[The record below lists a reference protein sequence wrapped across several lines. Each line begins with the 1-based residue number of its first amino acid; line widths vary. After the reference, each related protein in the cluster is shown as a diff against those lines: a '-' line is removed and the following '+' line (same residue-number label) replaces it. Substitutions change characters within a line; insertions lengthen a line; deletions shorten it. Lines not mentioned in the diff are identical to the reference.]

1 MLTECTLPGTP
12 HKRLQN
18 IQLSALS
25 RALSYSVG
33 RVWISTVFRGS
44 RLWIWIQIFVSSC
57 LIFGVY
63 GFCWVIPCLRIHPGK
78 TVNKRLKQ
86 AHRRVPANLD
96 WCLVPHHSGQQ
107 PCLEHLDSIDLCYPW
122 NSWPQNKRN
131 GKSQLDATKSQ
142 EGSQPKLI
150 VFKKQNWE
158 LAQGFRT
165 GQAGLLRPLS
175 QWSQLTSESNNRQ
188 GTRKAPLGTRR
199 YRLR

>member
-1 MLTECTLPGTP
+1 MLTACTLPGTL

-33 RVWISTVFRGS
+33 RVWISIVFRGS
-44 RLWIWIQIFVSSC
+44 SLWIWIQIFVSSC

-63 GFCWVIPCLRIHPGK
+63 GFCWVIPCLRIYPGE

-86 AHRRVPANLD
+86 AHRRVPASLD

-107 PCLEHLDSIDLCYPW
+107 PCLERLDSIDLCYPW

-150 VFKKQNWE
+150 VFKKTKLRTCPRVQNWAGWTPPSIIPVISAN
-158 LAQGFRT
+158 LRIQQ
-165 GQAGLLRPLS
+165 QAGNK
-175 QWSQLTSESNNRQ
+175 ESTPRN
-188 GTRKAPLGTRR
+188 
-199 YRLR
+199 